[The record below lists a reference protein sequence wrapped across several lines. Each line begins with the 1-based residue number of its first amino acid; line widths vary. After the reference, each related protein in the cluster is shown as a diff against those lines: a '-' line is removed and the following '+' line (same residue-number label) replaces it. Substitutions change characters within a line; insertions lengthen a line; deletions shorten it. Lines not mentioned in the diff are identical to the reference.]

1 METVPTRYPNNVVC
15 DFRKLGRDA
24 LIKLI
29 QHYNKGYVKVHT
41 FDLSEVELA
50 IMVAK
55 VFEMHQ
61 ISEADTLD
69 QFATKYCLST
79 MDSNN
84 KSNVKYATTNR
95 NNIINS
101 RHSQSTNFERLQL
114 DSEIAK
120 VGEQVAAKVS
130 SKDEESAWI
139 LANVLSFDPVTNTY
153 EVQDEDDNSKEDGNP
168 TMVLSAITHVK
179 RLYDNAAYLHKGDE
193 VLAVFPDTTSFYHG
207 QVVRNPRP
215 PGMLTNNTDS
225 SHHSLSNPSGW
236 EVIIRFDD
244 DEDDTGRSPPRKIP
258 ARFIM
263 LVSDSVLPNNIP
275 AALPPPT
282 GAGSAAAVSA
292 RPSRKRNNQ
301 GIAHEDAQ

>member
-1 METVPTRYPNNVVC
+1 MDAVPARYPKNVVC
-15 DFRKLGRDA
+15 DFRHLGRDS

-29 QHYNKGYVKVHT
+29 DHYNKGYVKVQT
-41 FDLSEVELA
+41 YDLSETDLA

-55 VFEMHQ
+55 LFEMHQ
-61 ISEADTLD
+61 VSEVDTLD
-69 QFATKYCLST
+69 HFANKYCLST

-84 KSNVKYATTNR
+84 KSGGKYASNR
-95 NNIINS
+95 NNIITS
-101 RHSQSTNFERLQL
+101 RHSQNTNFERLQL

-139 LANVLSFDPVTNTY
+139 LANVISYDPASNTY

-168 TMVLSAITHVK
+168 TITLSAITHVK

-207 QVVRNPRP
+207 VVVRNPRP
-215 PGMLTNNTDS
+215 PGMATNSNES
-225 SHHSLSNPSGW
+225 NHHSMANPAGW
-236 EVIIRFDD
+236 DVVIRFED

-263 LVSDSVLPNNIP
+263 LVSDSLLPNNIP
-275 AALPPPT
+275 STAT
-282 GAGSAAAVSA
+282 TSTNGNGTST

-301 GIAHEDAQ
+301 GVAYDDME